1 MKTLLY
7 SILIIWMSF
16 IMGCTV
22 IGGDNAPTPPPC
34 DNQTSSFSLSLGWGG
49 AYYNCTSGAF
59 GLSTPPNA
67 SFYNYLT
74 MVSANGTQGS
84 LANPNTYLCQ
94 ITVKNDQ
101 PSENPNSPC
110 LNPGSLVST
119 WNTIGSSLA
128 INVYKNHNSDITVD
142 YYDICA
148 ACSSTIPE
156 ARPYFVGVATV
167 PDGATSAFVQMQT
180 QAPFVGAVTPCQ

>member
-1 MKTLLY
+1 MKNIFYSTLLIC
-7 SILIIWMSF
+7 ILSMS
-16 IMGCTV
+16 GCTV
-22 IGGDNAPTPPPC
+22 GGNTDPTPPQC
-34 DNQTSSFSLSLGWGG
+34 DNQLSSCSLSLGWVN

-59 GLSTPPNA
+59 GISTPPNA
-67 SFYNYLT
+67 SFYNY
-74 MVSANGTQGS
+74 VNAISANGTQGS
-84 LANPNTYLCQ
+84 LATSTAYLCQ

-101 PSENPNSPC
+101 PSEYPNNPC
-110 LNPGSLVST
+110 QNPGSLVST
-119 WNTIGSSLA
+119 WNTAGTSLA

-148 ACSSTIPE
+148 ACSTAIPE

-167 PDGATSAFVQMQT
+167 PTGAVAAFIPMQT